1 MWVVSCAS
9 EGYGGLRRVM
19 VESWLPSLPDI
30 SLHKWSI
37 ALWCSPD
44 QIDSLASGNL
54 ILYISPNKPYQDQ
67 DPPTYICPLK
77 NDLLKW
83 GRMTQWNKNLEL
95 RAVLCEMWELNIISL
110 RRIIYCI
117 YTLHL
122 LLWTWH
128 VILQSDTDSLLWQ
141 PSGAKLPTNS
151 LLFN

>member
-1 MWVVSCAS
+1 MADPQLKDYNLLQAKISAEADHFYFNHW
-9 EGYGGLRRVM
+9 GQFGGN
-19 VESWLPSLPDI
+19 EI
-30 SLHKWSI
+30 SLIRNWSDW
-37 ALWCSPD
+37 LTRQW
-44 QIDSLASGNL
+44 
-54 ILYISPNKPYQDQ
+54 KPYTLYQPKQ
-67 DPPTYICPLK
+67 ASPGPGPTYLH
-77 NDLLKW
+77 LSTEEW
-83 GRMTQWNKNLEL
+83 SSEVRMTQWNKNLEL